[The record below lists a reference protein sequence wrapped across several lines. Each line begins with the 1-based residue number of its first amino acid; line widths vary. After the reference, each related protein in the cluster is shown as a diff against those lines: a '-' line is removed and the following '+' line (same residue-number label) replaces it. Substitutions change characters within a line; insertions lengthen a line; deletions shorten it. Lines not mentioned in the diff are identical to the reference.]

1 MEKRTNAIEALT
13 DKKEEIS
20 SIKDANSFHR
30 WKERTCITLSRIY
43 GYDDNSIQI
52 INSKRINKFN
62 SLEQAK
68 KDSDAFI
75 SSLITDLTRFD
86 IPDFSKNIGEKSD
99 INLNVNQTNT
109 QSQSTNVSIDLNIV
123 LDVLESGL
131 RDYEFEELKDIL
143 DSKEEPKEKKK
154 KFVDKIK
161 SFGADVSSNILANLL
176 TNPMVFEQL
185 GKMF

>member
-1 MEKRTNAIEALT
+1 MKKRTNAIEALT

-20 SIKDANSFHR
+20 NIKDANSFHR

-52 INSKRINKFN
+52 INSKRINNFN

-68 KDSDAFI
+68 IDSTAFI

-99 INLNVNQTNT
+99 INLNVNQSNT
-109 QSQSTNVSIDLNIV
+109 QSQSTSVNIDLKII
-123 LDVLESGL
+123 LDVIKDEL
-131 RDYEFEELKDIL
+131 RGSEIEELKEIL
-143 DSKEEPKEKKK
+143 ESKEEPKEKKK
-154 KFVDKIK
+154 KFIDKIK
-161 SFGADVSSNILANLL
+161 SFGVEVSSNILANLL